1 MQQSWEVSF
10 STITWHPWVSLGSLP
25 PSINSG
31 RMLTCGKSHPRQS
44 PLLGIHL
51 GGPTNSVL
59 YLGYI
64 STILLGGSKSVV
76 KKMFEIKYEKN
87 TTV

>member
-1 MQQSWEVSF
+1 MLQSWEISF
-10 STITWHPWVSLGSLP
+10 STITQHPWASLGSLP

-31 RMLTCGKSHPRQS
+31 RMLTRGKSHPRQS
-44 PLLGIHL
+44 PLPGIHP

-64 STILLGGSKSVV
+64 STILLGGLKSVA
-76 KKMFEIKYEKN
+76 KKCSK
-87 TTV
+87 